1 MKLSGKQLYGAAV
14 FALVLPTSWAF
25 YRWVSSLLSSDVPS
39 AFHGTRLGMSVADV
53 RSRFDAREAGVFHAR
68 PDVASA
74 CSIEWT
80 QTPTER
86 PTGVRSATFE
96 FHEGLLVAVRAVV
109 DRSDA
114 LTHQTG
120 LTVTSGT
127 VRRVSSR
134 PDAAFDVLLL
144 SRACPAHAAEVRSL
158 LRSP

>member
-14 FALVLPTSWAF
+14 FALVLPTGWAF

-39 AFHGTRLGMSVADV
+39 AFHGTRLGMSVAEV
-53 RSRFDAREAGVFHAR
+53 RSRFDARGAGDFHAR
-68 PDVASA
+68 PDVASGW
-74 CSIEWT
+74 SIEWT
-80 QTPTER
+80 ATSASA
-86 PTGVRSATFE
+86 VRSATFE

-114 LTHQTG
+114 LTRETG

-127 VRRVSSR
+127 VRRVTSR